1 MRVLLLIP
9 TLGVGGAERAFT
21 RYMSALL
28 SAGHDVT
35 LLTLSPKIE
44 LPVPAGGVVES
55 LAQYPIRGSW
65 LSKFSYAR
73 KLRNWAKRHEQRGK
87 FDLVISTLPF
97 MDEIVRKAG
106 LPNVWHRIA
115 NTLGEEVNAIR
126 SGRKAARRKRR
137 YRSMYG
143 DANII
148 AVSGGVRDDLH
159 ANFGVPLERIQTV
172 HNPFPVS
179 EIEALSLQEDRE
191 VPGDPF
197 ILHAARFVTQK
208 RFDVLLDAFKMAKVG
223 HRLVLLTNAVPGLEA
238 MIRERGLGDRVRIAG
253 QKQNPYPWMR
263 KADAIVLSSDR
274 EGFPNVIVEAIIC
287 GTPVVSTDCPSGPRE
302 ILQPALTSWLS
313 PCGDPE
319 ALARNIERVLSN
331 PPVIPAEL
339 RQQFS
344 EIHFAGQ
351 IARLSGR
358 PEQTASS

>member
-9 TLGVGGAERAFT
+9 TLGVGGAERALT

-44 LPVPAGGVVES
+44 LPIPKGGVVQS
-55 LAQYPIRGSW
+55 LAHHPIRGSW

-73 KLRNWAKRHEQRGK
+73 RLRNWVKQREQCSK

-97 MDEIVRKAG
+97 MDEIVRRAG

-126 SGRKAARRKRR
+126 SPAKATRRKRR
-137 YRSMYG
+137 YCSMYG

-159 ANFGVPLERIQTV
+159 ATFGVPLDRIRTV
-172 HNPFPVS
+172 YNPFPVS
-179 EIEALSLQEDRE
+179 EIASLSLQGDRE
-191 VPGDPF
+191 VPRGPF

-208 RFDVLLDAFKMAKVG
+208 RFDVLLDAFKMANIR
-223 HRLVLLTNAVPGLEA
+223 HRLVLLTNTAPGLEA
-238 MIRERGLGDRVRIAG
+238 MVHERGLADRVQIAG
-253 QKQNPYPWMR
+253 FKQNPYPWMR
-263 KADAIVLSSDR
+263 KAEAIVLSSDR

-302 ILQPALTSWLS
+302 ILAPALASWLS

-319 ALARNIERVLSN
+319 ALARNIERVLSS
-331 PPVIPAEL
+331 PPVIPEEL

-344 EIHFAGQ
+344 EIHFAAQ
-351 IARLSGR
+351 IGRLPSR
-358 PEQTASS
+358 IATDRLL